1 MNTMFQ
7 RLTYYSCK
15 DISPDAML
23 FIGGHCEDD
32 VKQGG
37 IGNCWFVAS
46 VACFALHEKLV
57 KKVRMLLLEG
67 CYLCYYT
74 GY

>member
-1 MNTMFQ
+1 MFRQ
-7 RLTYYSCK
+7 E
-15 DISPDAML
+15 ISPEAML
-23 FIGGHCEDD
+23 FVGGHCEDD

-57 KKVRMLLLEG
+57 KKVGNLRDNIKLRLLKFEVRASHFLAG
-67 CYLCYYT
+67 V
-74 GY
+74 

>member
-1 MNTMFQ
+1 
-7 RLTYYSCK
+7 
-15 DISPDAML
+15 ML

-57 KKVRMLLLEG
+57 KKVRMLPMMGVG
-67 CYLCYYT
+67 CFL
-74 GY
+74 

>member
-1 MNTMFQ
+1 
-7 RLTYYSCK
+7 
-15 DISPDAML
+15 ML

-67 CYLCYYT
+67 DATPATIQDTKWLT
-74 GY
+74 

>member
-1 MNTMFQ
+1 
-7 RLTYYSCK
+7 
-15 DISPDAML
+15 ML

-57 KKVRMLLLEG
+57 KKVRMLPMREG
-67 CYLCYYT
+67 AGVLSIKQ
-74 GY
+74 